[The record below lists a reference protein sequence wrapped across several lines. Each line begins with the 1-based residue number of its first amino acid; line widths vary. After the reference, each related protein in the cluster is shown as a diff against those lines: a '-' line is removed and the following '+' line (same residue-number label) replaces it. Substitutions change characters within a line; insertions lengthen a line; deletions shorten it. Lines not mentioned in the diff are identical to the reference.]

1 MAAYRIEIDH
11 LLCQGHG
18 VCMEE
23 CPEVF
28 EVDYEGEGYAKV
40 KLKTDSPP
48 EALRTQVQD
57 AVDYC
62 PNRVIKL
69 IEL

>member
-1 MAAYRIEIDH
+1 MD
-11 LLCQGHG
+11 
-18 VCMEE
+18 E

-40 KLKTDSPP
+40 KVKNRDPG
-48 EALRTQVQD
+48 EELRSKVQD

-62 PNRVIKL
+62 PNRVITL
-69 IEL
+69 IEI